1 MMVATE
7 DADQNSLTI
16 KINSE
21 ATKMRLNFAKDVKL
35 VGDIDLL
42 TYLRFKRRRDGLPTE
57 MVKILE
63 EPIV

>member
-1 MMVATE
+1 MVATE

-42 TYLRFKRRRDGLPTE
+42 TYLRFKRRRDGLPSE
-57 MVKILE
+57 MVKFLE

>member
-1 MMVATE
+1 MVATE

-42 TYLRFKRRRDGLPTE
+42 TYLRFKRRRDGLPSE
-57 MVKILE
+57 MVQFLE

>member
-21 ATKMRLNFAKDVKL
+21 ATQMRLNFAKDVKL